1 MLRAPY
7 VFECAEDPGG
17 HQKHIEIH
25 PITLGMGGMGQDE
38 AALTHHQK
46 SSKISPFCQDMS
58 RYVKIIIPQLGL
70 CHSRSLNATTCR
82 ACCSRTPAKSR
93 ARNLSEHQYLGAQLD
108 VLMGATWC
116 NHADNPYI

>member
-1 MLRAPY
+1 MLSAPY

-38 AALTHHQK
+38 AGPHT
-46 SSKISPFCQDMS
+46 SSKIIKNLPILS
-58 RYVKIIIPQLGL
+58 RYVKIIIPLWPTV

-93 ARNLSEHQYLGAQLD
+93 VRNLSEHQHFGGAVGCID
-108 VLMGATWC
+108 GYNMV
-116 NHADNPYI
+116 